1 MSAVVASYTDC
12 WQVEYCSLHGT
23 ASIFLAL
30 WITDNPQGQTME
42 ASNSFKFLDNYFC
55 HTLSFLIHNV
65 SSHFAHKTSY
75 CLYLSVHG
83 SRGQR
88 GRMAVYSQ
96 QPTMCLAPGHHGV
109 CPQWWRPIQ
118 TAGKLSTAPC
128 TALLPYSWPC
138 GLLIIHKGKP
148 WRHQIHSNSS
158 ITTFIILCPSWFWMW
173 VRTLLLRLH
182 KAEENPAL
190 WPIFVL
196 DSFGVCQSLWNIP
209 SWMLLVYLGMHGS
222 LSRRGR
228 MAVYSQQPTMC
239 WAPGHHGV
247 CLQWWRPIQTAGKL
261 STAPCT
267 ALLPYSWPCG
277 LLIIH
282 KGKPWRHQ
290 IHSNS
295 SITTFIILCPSWFLM

>member
-30 WITDNPQGQTME
+30 WITDNSQGQTME

-75 CLYLSVHG
+75 CLYLRVHG

-96 QPTMCLAPGHHGV
+96 QPTMCWAPGHHGV

-138 GLLIIHKGKP
+138 GLLVIHKGKP

-158 ITTFIILCPSWFWMW
+158 ITTFVILCPSWFLMW

-182 KAEENPAL
+182 N
-190 WPIFVL
+190 
-196 DSFGVCQSLWNIP
+196 
-209 SWMLLVYLGMHGS
+209 
-222 LSRRGR
+222 
-228 MAVYSQQPTMC
+228 
-239 WAPGHHGV
+239 
-247 CLQWWRPIQTAGKL
+247 
-261 STAPCT
+261 
-267 ALLPYSWPCG
+267 
-277 LLIIH
+277 
-282 KGKPWRHQ
+282 
-290 IHSNS
+290 
-295 SITTFIILCPSWFLM
+295 